1 MVVSMGSRTS
11 RVRIEVELEVP
22 VGDDEGVYREEFR
35 REFAKRLLNI
45 LLDRDT
51 TSAKEVIEE
60 VLREKEGDTAPK
72 PHYLGPRS
80 PRKILG

>member
-1 MVVSMGSRTS
+1 MGSGTS

-51 TSAKEVIEE
+51 APAKEVIEE
-60 VLREKEGDTAPK
+60 VLNEKEEERG
-72 PHYLGPRS
+72 S
-80 PRKILG
+80 